1 MSCLIYRH
9 WYWEKKSFCF
19 LNPSGTC
26 QVPEE
31 SHSLKII
38 EKISFFFFLN
48 FFSVPGK
55 TKKSD
60 RNSCSHQLCEC
71 DREFAMCLQKY
82 LPCPNSKAMCKSKQ
96 RLWQNVLMGVGS
108 GNGVHNPYK
117 HHKHHHHKGQDRFI
131 QHKDIH
137 GKPHHFKPAPLIK
150 IPQPVYPVKGLRLRF
165 GWK

>member
-1 MSCLIYRH
+1 MFQHFKLFMK
-9 WYWEKKSFCF
+9 KKS
-19 LNPSGTC
+19 P
-26 QVPEE
+26 
-31 SHSLKII
+31 
-38 EKISFFFFLN
+38 

>member
-1 MSCLIYRH
+1 MLAF
-9 WYWEKKSFCF
+9 W
-19 LNPSGTC
+19 
-26 QVPEE
+26 
-31 SHSLKII
+31 
-38 EKISFFFFLN
+38 KISIHKLRLRYAWLMPLFFV
-48 FFSVPGK
+48 SVPGK

-71 DREFAMCLQKY
+71 DREFATCLQKY

-117 HHKHHHHKGQDRFI
+117 HHKPHKHHHHKGQDRFI

-137 GKPHHFKPAPLIK
+137 GKPHPFKPPPLVKVPTPI
-150 IPQPVYPVKGLRLRF
+150 YPVKGLRLRF
-165 GWK
+165 G